1 MREVGGEETERTL
14 IHEELDHNK
23 FSNLSSIILFEI
35 HLTPEHQGPLKPG
48 ASHTISPGRRGGG
61 DGHCVAFWPWLT
73 PRHSSLDVYYRHQG
87 FSSACSS
94 HDRS

>member
-14 IHEELDHNK
+14 SHEELDHNK

-48 ASHTISPGRRGGG
+48 ASHTISPGRRGGWRWALCG
-61 DGHCVAFWPWLT
+61 FLAVAYTT
-73 PRHSSLDVYYRHQG
+73 PQLFRCLLPSPRIPISLFQ
-87 FSSACSS
+87 S
-94 HDRS
+94 